1 MSRSAEAATVDE
13 RGARSGVTVVHD
25 AVRGRLRVRVP
36 GLKGDGRLK
45 RALES
50 ALSTMH
56 AIKSASGGVATGTLL
71 VHFDVGM
78 EISAILDAI
87 EKALQR
93 ARSSGVDAARRD
105 APAWHV
111 LPVKQ
116 VLSRLRSSAEG
127 LAPKSLRHRLRR
139 YGENVLPSIPG
150 RDRLEIF
157 VEQFKSLPVALLI
170 GAAALSVMTGGAA
183 DAVVVLS
190 VVALNAGIGFYTE
203 AQADRAVRAL
213 SKPLN
218 GGVAVLREGRR
229 EIVPVENTAPGDVLE
244 LRPGS
249 IVAADARVVT
259 AQGLMLNEATL
270 TGESAPVR
278 KTPEA
283 LSRPDVALADRSNIV
298 FRGTIVTG
306 GSGLAVVVATGVNTE
321 IGQVQR
327 FLGTSTAPDTPLQRQ
342 LDRLGGQLTLL
353 AGGACALVFLVGML
367 RGYGLFATFKNA
379 IALAVAAVPEGLP
392 TLATTTLALGV
403 REMRKRHVLV
413 RRLDAVETLASV
425 RVICLDKTGTLTF
438 NRMSVA
444 EASCG
449 GTAHSFVDGAIRDRD
464 QLAHGLPPEL
474 MKLGEIVALCNEA
487 SLKAKDASSSATE
500 LALLDFAQG
509 LGLDVARLR
518 KNHPIERIAYR
529 TERQMFM
536 ITLHGGPGRARL
548 AAVKGSP
555 ESVLE
560 MCDRALIGDEAV
572 ALTDE
577 MRRHVESENAR
588 LAGKGQR
595 VLGAAFTTF
604 ERDSSGPDRAGYV
617 FVGLV
622 GLSDPL
628 RPGVGALLA
637 TLRRAGISPVMITG
651 DQKATA
657 AAIAREL
664 DFGEGDVRIVDSEAL
679 ANDWSQRD
687 LREAPHVFARVTPG
701 QKLEIVKALQA
712 AGHVVAMTG
721 DGVNDSPALKAADIG
736 VAMGRSGAEA
746 AREVAHI
753 VLQDDNLDSLAP
765 AIERGRATRANI
777 RRAIHYLLATNT
789 SEILLMLMAPMAN
802 LGQPLTPGQLLWINL
817 VTDVA
822 PALALGVEPP
832 HYDVMRAPPA
842 PPGEEI
848 VDRRAAL
855 DLAREGGLIAAGA
868 FGAYAY
874 GCARYG
880 VSPRSR
886 SVCFTSLITAQ
897 LLHAASC
904 RSRTHGFASRALPPN
919 HTLSAVIAGSMALQG
934 VAMLF
939 PPLRRLLGVAPISVG
954 DFCVA
959 LLAALAPFAVN
970 EGAKG
975 FAPHGADRAAE
986 ASSEASSLELQARAP

>member
-1 MSRSAEAATVDE
+1 MDE
-13 RGARSGVTVVHD
+13 RGAGSGVIVLHD
-25 AVRGRLRVRVP
+25 AVPGRLRVRVP
-36 GLKGDGRLK
+36 GLKGDRGLR

-50 ALSTMH
+50 ALAATR
-56 AIKSASGGVATGTLL
+56 AIRMASGSAATGTLL
-71 VHFDVGM
+71 VLFDAEA
-78 EISAILDAI
+78 EIAAILHAI
-87 EKALQR
+87 EKALAR
-93 ARSSGVDAARRD
+93 AGSGRLAPEAGRRNET
-105 APAWHV
+105 PWHV
-111 LPVKQ
+111 LPVEQ
-116 VLSRLRSSAEG
+116 ALSRLRSSMGG
-127 LAPKSLRHRLRR
+127 LSSRSLSQRLRR
-139 YGENVLPSIPG
+139 YGENILPAIPA
-150 RDRLEIF
+150 RDRMEIL

-170 GAAALSVMTGGAA
+170 GASALSAMTGGAA
-183 DAVVVLS
+183 DAIVVLS
-190 VVALNAGIGFYTE
+190 VVALNAGIGYYTE

-213 SKPLN
+213 SKPMN

-229 EIVPVENTAPGDVLE
+229 EIVAVESTAPGDVLD

-249 IVAADARVVT
+249 IVAADARVVA
-259 AQGLMLNEATL
+259 AQGLMVNEATL

-278 KTPEA
+278 KSPEA
-283 LSRPDVALADRSNIV
+283 LQSSDVALADRANIV
-298 FRGTIVTG
+298 YRGTIVTG
-306 GSGLAVVVATGVNTE
+306 GSGLAVVVATGQNTE

-327 FLGTSTAPDTPLQRQ
+327 FIATATAPATPLQTQ

-353 AGGACALVFLVGML
+353 AGGACALVFLVGLL

-403 REMRKRHVLV
+403 REMRKQRVLV

-444 EASCG
+444 EAACG
-449 GTAHSFVDGAIRDRD
+449 GAAYSFGEGGRDRFADGAP
-464 QLAHGLPPEL
+464 AEL

-487 SLKAKDASSSATE
+487 SLKGGDALSSATE
-500 LALLDFAQG
+500 VALLDFAQG

-536 ITLHGGPGRARL
+536 ITLHRGPGGERL

-560 MCDRALIGDEAV
+560 LCDRALVGRDEV
-572 ALTDE
+572 PLTDE
-577 MRRHVESENAR
+577 MRRGVEGENAR
-588 LAGKGQR
+588 LAGAGQR
-595 VLGAAFTTF
+595 VLGAAYRSF
-604 ERDSSGPDRAGYV
+604 SSDALDPQLDRYV

-622 GLSDPL
+622 GLADPL
-628 RPGVGALLA
+628 RPGVAALLSK
-637 TLRRAGISPVMITG
+637 LRRAGVSPVMITG

-657 AAIAREL
+657 AAIARQL
-664 DFGEGDVRIVDSEAL
+664 DFGEGDLRIVDSEAL
-679 ANDWSQRD
+679 ANGWSHKD

-736 VAMGRSGAEA
+736 VAMGRSGSEA

-765 AIERGRATRANI
+765 AIERGRATQANI
-777 RRAIHYLLATNT
+777 RRAIRYLLATNT
-789 SEILLMLMAPMAN
+789 SEILLMLFAPIAN
-802 LGQPLTPGQLLWINL
+802 LGQPLTAGQLLWINL

-832 HYDVMRAPPA
+832 HYDVMCAPPA
-842 PPGEEI
+842 PPREDI
-848 VDRRAAL
+848 IDRRGAMV
-855 DLAREGGLIAAGA
+855 LAREGALIAAGA
-868 FGAYAY
+868 FGAYVY
-874 GCARYG
+874 GCSKYG
-880 VSPRSR
+880 VASPRPR
-886 SVCFTSLITAQ
+886 AMCFVSLVTAQ
-897 LLHAASC
+897 LLHALSC
-904 RSRTHGFASRALPPN
+904 RSQTHGFASRALPSN
-919 HTLSAVIAGSMALQG
+919 HTLSAVIATSIALQG

-939 PPLRRLLGVAPISVG
+939 PPLRRLLGVAPISLG
-954 DFCVA
+954 DVSVA
-959 LLAALAPFAVN
+959 LIAALAPFAVN
-970 EGAKG
+970 EGAKRL
-975 FAPHGADRAAE
+975 APVEPLTPPPNNGELRAA
-986 ASSEASSLELQARAP
+986 AP

>member
-1 MSRSAEAATVDE
+1 MEE
-13 RGARSGVTVVHD
+13 RGAGSGVTVVHN

-36 GLKGDGRLK
+36 GLKGDSQLK

-50 ALSTMH
+50 VLSATQ
-56 AIKSASGGVATGTLL
+56 AIKTVSGSVATGTLL
-71 VHFDVGM
+71 VHFDADA
-78 EISAILDAI
+78 EIATVLHAI
-87 EKALQR
+87 ERALVR
-93 ARSSGVDAARRD
+93 GRSGRLGIEAARRD
-105 APAWHV
+105 EPPWHV
-111 LPVKQ
+111 LSVDQ
-116 VLSRLRSSAEG
+116 VLSRLRSSAAG
-127 LAPKSLRHRLRR
+127 LSAKSLRHRLRR
-139 YGENVLPSIPG
+139 YGENILPAIPM
-150 RDRLEIF
+150 RDRAEILI
-157 VEQFKSLPVALLI
+157 EQFKSLPVALLI
-170 GAAALSVMTGGAA
+170 GAAALSIMTGGAA

-203 AQADRAVRAL
+203 TQADRAVRAL
-213 SKPLN
+213 TKPLN

-229 EIVPVENTAPGDVLE
+229 EIVSVENTAPGDVLE

-249 IVAADARVVT
+249 IVAADARVVA
-259 AQGLMLNEATL
+259 AQGLMVNEATL
-270 TGESAPVR
+270 TGESAPVQ
-278 KTPEA
+278 KLPDA
-283 LSRPDVALADRSNIV
+283 LASSDVALADRSNIV
-298 FRGTIVTG
+298 YRGTVVTG

-327 FLGTSTAPDTPLQRQ
+327 FLGAASAPDTPLQRQ
-342 LDRLGGQLTLL
+342 LDRLGAQLTML
-353 AGGACALVFLVGML
+353 AGGACALVFLVGLL

-413 RRLDAVETLASV
+413 RRLSAVETLASV
-425 RVICLDKTGTLTF
+425 RVVCLDKTGTLTF

-444 EASCG
+444 EATCG
-449 GTAHSFVDGAIRDRD
+449 GAAYSLADGVLQDRD
-464 QLAHGLPPEL
+464 GVPPEL
-474 MKLGEIVALCNEA
+474 TKLGEIVALCNEA
-487 SLKAKDASSSATE
+487 SLKEGDASSSATE
-500 LALLDFAQG
+500 VALLNFAQG

-536 ITLHGGPGRARL
+536 ITLHHGPGGARL

-555 ESVLE
+555 ESVLKL
-560 MCDRALIGDEAV
+560 CDRALVGQDEV
-572 ALTDE
+572 ALTDD
-577 MRRHVESENAR
+577 MRRGVESENAR
-588 LAGKGQR
+588 LAGAGQR
-595 VLGAAFTTF
+595 VLGAAYRTF
-604 ERDSSGPDRAGYV
+604 RGEAADPELDRYV

-622 GLSDPL
+622 GLADPL
-628 RPGVGALLA
+628 RPGVGALLS

-657 AAIAREL
+657 AAIARQL
-664 DFGEGDVRIVDSEAL
+664 DFGNGGLRIVDSEAL
-679 ANDWSQRD
+679 VDGWSQRD

-736 VAMGRSGAEA
+736 VAMGRSGSEA
-746 AREVAHI
+746 ARDVAHI

-765 AIERGRATRANI
+765 AIERGRATQANI
-777 RRAIHYLLATNT
+777 RRAIRYLLATNM
-789 SEILLMLMAPMAN
+789 SEILLMLCAPVAN

-832 HYDVMRAPPA
+832 HHDMMRAPP
-842 PPGEEI
+842 PPPDENI
-848 VDRRAAL
+848 VDRRAAI

-880 VSPRSR
+880 VSPRPR
-886 SVCFTSLITAQ
+886 AICFTSLVTAQ
-897 LLHAASC
+897 LLHALSC

-919 HTLSAVIAGSMALQG
+919 HTLSAVIAASMVLQG
-934 VAMLF
+934 AAMFF
-939 PPLRRLLGVAPISVG
+939 PPLRRLLGVAPISAGDVG
-954 DFCVA
+954 VA
-959 LLAALAPFAVN
+959 MAAAFAPFAAN
-970 EGAKG
+970 EAAKY
-975 FAPHGADRAAE
+975 FASAEPMAPSSRHDGELRAE
-986 ASSEASSLELQARAP
+986 AP